1 MTLLW
6 SQYWPLIVVALLI
19 GIVAGYVAF
28 RPRQS
33 VRLSDDAPV
42 RPHMVA
48 GPKHD
53 LPPALARRH
62 EGRGL
67 LDEAAAAASDV
78 SGEILQ
84 APVHAGLPGASDDLE
99 LLKGVGPK
107 LAAILAERGI
117 TKFAQIARLTPDQV
131 AGLDQT
137 LGAFRGRF
145 TRDRIV
151 DQADYLARG
160 DTDGFEREFGKL

>member
-19 GIVAGYVAF
+19 GLVAGYFAF
-28 RPRQS
+28 RPKQT

-48 GPKHD
+48 GPNHD
-53 LPPALARRH
+53 IPPAIAKRH

-78 SGEILQ
+78 SGEFLQ
-84 APVHAGLPGASDDLE
+84 ARVHAELPGSSDDLE

-107 LAAILAERGI
+107 LAAILTERGI

-131 AGLDQT
+131 AGLDDT

-145 TRDRIV
+145 SRDRIV

-160 DTDGFEREFGKL
+160 DTHGFEREFGKL

>member
-19 GIVAGYVAF
+19 GIVAGFFAF
-28 RPRQS
+28 RPKQS

-42 RPHMVA
+42 RPHMVG

-53 LPPALARRH
+53 IPPAVARRH

-78 SGEILQ
+78 SGEMLQ
-84 APVHAGLPGASDDLE
+84 ARVHAELPGSGDDLE

-107 LAAILAERGI
+107 LAAILRDRGI
-117 TKFAQIARLTPDQV
+117 TKFAQIARLTVDQV
-131 AGLDQT
+131 ATLDET

-151 DQADYLARG
+151 AQADYLARG
-160 DTDGFEREFGKL
+160 DTHGFEREFGKL

>member
-19 GIVAGYVAF
+19 GIVAGYIAF

-53 LPPALARRH
+53 IPPALARRQ

-78 SGEILQ
+78 SGEFLQ

>member
-1 MTLLW
+1 MVLLW
-6 SQYWPLIVVALLI
+6 NQYWPLIVVALLI
-19 GIVAGYVAF
+19 GIVAGYIAF
-28 RPRQS
+28 RPRQR
-33 VRLSDDAPV
+33 VRLTDDAPI

-48 GPKHD
+48 TPKHD
-53 LPPALARRH
+53 IPVAIGRRG

-78 SGEILQ
+78 SGELLQ
-84 APVHAGLPGASDDLE
+84 ARVHAELPGAGDDLE

-107 LAAILAERGI
+107 LAAILAQRGI
-117 TKFAQIARLTPDQV
+117 TKFSQIARLTPDQV
-131 AGLDQT
+131 ADLDET

-151 DQADYLARG
+151 NQADYLARG
-160 DTDGFEREFGKL
+160 DTHGFEQEFGKL